1 MGAES
6 ISNHCVILK
15 IRINLAIQKND
26 PPIGDI
32 DVNSVGAVLSQHLVL
47 KVLHPEN
54 LFTIC
59 SRIHSCQCVD
69 QGALPHVLK
78 NRTSVNLNDGRSE
91 SSVCQLVTFLFFLT

>member
-6 ISNHCVILK
+6 VSNHCVVLK

-26 PPIGDI
+26 PPVGDI
-32 DVNSVGAVLSQHLVL
+32 DVNSVSAVFSKHLVL

-59 SRIHSCQCVD
+59 SRIHSCQRVD
-69 QGALPHVLK
+69 QGALPHVLS
-78 NRTSVNLNDGRSE
+78 NIASVNLNDGRSE
-91 SSVCQLVTFLFFLT
+91 